1 MNLMRYRPQ
10 HLDFNW
16 DRIVDRFFQDR
27 FFEGGGSS
35 VPAVDVRESDQ
46 AYLVEMELPGLSEK
60 DVNAAKIDANLKN
73 GLLTVSIPKAPEARP
88 RSIEVK
94 VAN

>member
-1 MNLMRYRPQ
+1 M
-10 HLDFNW
+10 
-16 DRIVDRFFQDR
+16 
-27 FFEGGGSS
+27 
-35 VPAVDVRESDQ
+35 DVRESDQ